1 VNKGN
6 PPHHARTTLG
16 SYAWR
21 AVPLRC
27 LLEKHAIEKGQGMA
41 NASVG
46 ERFPAFVL
54 PDEQRKPFELRSE
67 LAEGPLMLVFYR
79 GDW

>member
-1 VNKGN
+1 
-6 PPHHARTTLG
+6 
-16 SYAWR
+16 
-21 AVPLRC
+21 
-27 LLEKHAIEKGQGMA
+27 MA
-41 NASVG
+41 NNIAVG

-54 PDEQRKPFELRSE
+54 PDEHGKPFDLRSE